1 MLALSKP
8 ARPVAEADIADLEE
22 AIGAKLPTDVVA
34 FYKLHNGGVPSLDF
48 LPARD
53 QWEPMEVNSFL
64 PIRIEADES
73 VSRVHRRAVERGLM
87 PPNLVPLAIDSGN
100 NYYCLDTGNSSIV
113 YWMNDVY
120 DPALS
125 IEDNRRKAL
134 RPLYASFS
142 EFVSDLMT
150 EDDAYG

>member
-1 MLALSKP
+1 MLALKKA
-8 ARPVAEADIADLEE
+8 ARRVSDADITDLEG

-34 FYKLHNGGVPSLDF
+34 FYKLHKGGIPSLDF

-53 QWEPMEVNSFL
+53 HWEPMEVNSFL
-64 PIRIEADES
+64 PIQVEADES
-73 VSRVHRRAVERGLM
+73 VSRVHSRAVERGLM

-100 NYYCLDTGNSSIV
+100 NYYCLDVDNASIV

-120 DPALS
+120 DPTLP

-134 RPLYASFS
+134 RTLYASFG